1 MGSQIFGKFF
11 LGMAS
16 EENREVTEEECR
28 NLDQGRG
35 YGIYSGLQMSHDM
48 TIKKT
53 FTAVS

>member
-28 NLDQGRG
+28 DLDQGRG
-35 YGIYSGLQMSHDM
+35 
-48 TIKKT
+48 
-53 FTAVS
+53 